1 MATNQQDTGSKS
13 SKPGDFRTI
22 LKFEGGV
29 PTLVETDIPGINPLT
44 RELKER
50 SKKFPGRPPLLVIG
64 DMAGLGK
71 LNNKYGREVADRAV
85 LYCLR
90 EFVDLFAGTGA
101 SAGSPS
107 GDEMWAVAHPG
118 ATIKSITKNLKNY
131 LRKIQTA
138 KLSLEDCF
146 LDFNARFLI
155 GRDHQLFVDGEK
167 YLKTPDGEKVLPGTI
182 SIYHCRGRIE
192 RITDCAKEWS
202 VNRTGRAYLPLGGDL
217 R

>member
-1 MATNQQDTGSKS
+1 MAKQSVSRSTKGQSGEY
-13 SKPGDFRTI
+13 RTI
-22 LKFEGGV
+22 LEFQGGV

-44 RELKER
+44 RELQKRGSE
-50 SKKFPGRPPLLVIG
+50 SPGQSPLLVIG

-71 LNNKYGREVADRAV
+71 LNNEYGREVADRAV
-85 LYCLR
+85 LHCLR
-90 EFVDLFAGTGA
+90 EFVEVFAGTGA
-101 SAGSPS
+101 AAGSPS